1 MNHPEKN
8 SQIDLRHWDLIRTL
22 SLEESALLIS
32 GIDPAGYDEDS
43 KEYSRAIV
51 YERAIS
57 EAVQRANDY
66 AWQHAK
72 KLDRLLLYSEAN
84 SDEISQMQGVD
95 DIWEVSGFFED
106 YLPTIE
112 IRNSIS
118 AVNSDPVSVPIL
130 LAVDPWYTATVY
142 GGDFNNWLS
151 RSEIVSAYS
160 FKVNQAI
167 VITDKESNWDSE
179 QNRLE
184 RESKETNP
192 IPLESANRFA
202 EKIDASKIPLSTRE
216 RNTLLSIVA
225 ALCKEAKIDYSRPAK
240 AAALVKDLTTEMGL
254 SVGESTIESH
264 LKRVPEALA
273 TRMK

>member
-1 MNHPEKN
+1 MNSPEKN
-8 SQIDLRHWDLIRTL
+8 SPIELRHWDLIRNL
-22 SLEESALLIS
+22 SLEEAALLIS

-43 KEYSRAIV
+43 KEFSRAIV
-51 YERAIS
+51 YERAIA

-72 KLDRLLLYSEAN
+72 KLDRLLLDSEEN
-84 SDEISQMQGVD
+84 SEEISQMRDVS
-95 DIWEVSGFFED
+95 DIWEASGFFED

-112 IRNSIS
+112 IRNSVS
-118 AVNSDPVSVPIL
+118 SVNSDPVRVPIL
-130 LAVDPWYTATVY
+130 LPVDPWYTATVY
-142 GGDFNNWLS
+142 GGDFNYWLS
-151 RSEIVSAYS
+151 RSGIDSSYI
-160 FKVNQAI
+160 FKDNQAI

-184 RESKETNP
+184 REMKEANP

-202 EKIDASKIPLSTRE
+202 EEIEAHKIPLSTRE

-240 AAALVKDLTTEMGL
+240 AAALVKDLTAEMGL
-254 SVGESTIESH
+254 SIGESTIESH
-264 LKRVPEALA
+264 LKRVPDALGA
-273 TRMK
+273 RMK